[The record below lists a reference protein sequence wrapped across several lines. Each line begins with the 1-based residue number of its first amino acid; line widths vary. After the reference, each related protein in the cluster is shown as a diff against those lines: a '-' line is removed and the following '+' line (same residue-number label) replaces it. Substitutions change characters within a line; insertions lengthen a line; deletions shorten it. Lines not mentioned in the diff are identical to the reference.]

1 MKLNLFRTAL
11 LPAAVSAAIAFAGCS
26 AEDSMSGTGHNSANP
41 TASASA
47 APVGEFNE
55 ADVMFAQMMVPHHH
69 QAVDMSDMVLS
80 KNNINPDVEALA
92 KQIKAAQQPEI
103 DMMTDWLETWGL
115 IQMPEGSHHRSSD
128 GMMTEEQMQQLDEA
142 NGADGQRL
150 FLEGMIRH
158 HQGAIK
164 MAQAEIASGK
174 NPDAITLA
182 KNIADSQ
189 QAEVDTMT
197 ELLNKI

>member
-1 MKLNLFRTAL
+1 M
-11 LPAAVSAAIAFAGCS
+11 
-26 AEDSMSGTGHNSANP
+26 GHNSASP
-41 TASASA
+41 TASSSA
-47 APVGEFNE
+47 TPVGEFNE
-55 ADVMFAQMMVPHHH
+55 ADVMFAQMMIPHHE

-80 KNNINPDVEALA
+80 KSNINPEVEALA

-103 DMMTDWLETWGL
+103 DMMNAWLETWGR
-115 IQMPEGSHHRSSD
+115 IPMPEGSHHSTSD
-128 GMMTEEQMQQLDEA
+128 GMMSEEQMQELDEA
-142 NGADGQRL
+142 KSADGQRL

-164 MAQAEIASGK
+164 MAQAEIALGK

-189 QAEVDTMT
+189 QAEAHTMT